1 MWEWCRFFFKR
12 LKIQIFLWRVNWK
25 KKVQPKSWEL
35 YFIWQKL
42 GGLKS
47 RRQVP
52 QINLGELLLGG
63 KGRSRFIK
71 KFCNKEQVV
80 WMLKD
85 CCKLKKTKYQVNE
98 FRAFFFLYEKMQECG
113 ITEFFPFVCTS
124 ALWGQYPVFSHS
136 EFPQDSTWGSS
147 CSLIA
152 ARGQVF
158 FSFLSSLGAHQITF
172 HGGCNCWWLWPS
184 FVYCCGW
191 KCSISQKSHNFP

>member
-1 MWEWCRFFFKR
+1 MVMWEWCRFFFKR
-12 LKIQIFLWRVNWK
+12 LKIQIFLWRVKWK

-98 FRAFFFLYEKMQECG
+98 FRAFFFSVWE
-113 ITEFFPFVCTS
+113 
-124 ALWGQYPVFSHS
+124 
-136 EFPQDSTWGSS
+136 D
-147 CSLIA
+147 
-152 ARGQVF
+152 ARVWDHWIL
-158 FSFLSSLGAHQITF
+158 SFCMYLSSLGPVSCVFTF
-172 HGGCNCWWLWPS
+172 WVSSGFDLGE
-184 FVYCCGW
+184 
-191 KCSISQKSHNFP
+191 